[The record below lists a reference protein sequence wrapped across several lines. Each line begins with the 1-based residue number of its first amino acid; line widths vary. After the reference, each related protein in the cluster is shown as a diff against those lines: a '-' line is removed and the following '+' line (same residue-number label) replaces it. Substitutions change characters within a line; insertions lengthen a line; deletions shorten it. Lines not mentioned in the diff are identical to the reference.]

1 MRELEP
7 DAPAYWVRGYER
19 VIAEAVFGL
28 RVVSRMFTVFGLIAL
43 FLAAAGNGFDPTEP
57 LVYVLVL
64 GVLALV
70 ALLAILVPARRAL
83 RIDPVIALRH
93 E

>member
-1 MRELEP
+1 M
-7 DAPAYWVRGYER
+7 G
-19 VIAEAVFGL
+19 IGL
-28 RVVSRMFTVFGLIAL
+28 LLGLAL
-43 FLAAAGNGFDPTEP
+43 GWPFARLLVGSFNGFDPTEP
-57 LVYVLVL
+57 LVYALVL